1 MPVFLQAYLQQPP
14 AYDEGMRA
22 IVRGMRKFGRVLWR
36 ALPFALLLLA
46 LGVVLLPAEEAEG
59 ETRTVV
65 RVWNVDTFEGG
76 KGSRTAF
83 LRSVARELQGDGAY
97 YLVTSY
103 TVEGALAALA
113 EGDAPD
119 VLSFG
124 VGLPEF
130 AERLLPLSY
139 SFAGGE
145 LGGKM
150 LAYPWCMGGY
160 YLFSL
165 TDFEEEGRT
174 AVSVGGENL
183 SCVAARLEGIEGE
196 EAESVAAYTGFLSG
210 KYRYLLGTQRDVCR
224 FQARGVIVQAR
235 PLTKYCDLFQYI
247 GILSSE
253 RREASLAFVEK
264 LLSPEVQGRLAAI
277 GMYPLEK
284 GAERTVSVF
293 SSREALGRLAA
304 AAREGDVSEKY
315 LKSI

>member
-1 MPVFLQAYLQQPP
+1 M
-14 AYDEGMRA
+14 G
-22 IVRGMRKFGRVLWR
+22 KFGRILWHG
-36 ALPFALLLLA
+36 LPFLLLLA
-46 LGVVLLPAEEAEG
+46 AAVIVFVPQKSKEAEA
-59 ETRTVV
+59 RIVV
-65 RVWNVDTFEGG
+65 RVWNIDTFEGG

-83 LRSVARELQGDGAY
+83 LKSVARELKGEAF

-103 TVEGALAALA
+103 TLEGALSAFA

-124 VGLPEF
+124 VGLSEF
-130 AERLLPLSY
+130 AERLLPLPY

-145 LGGKM
+145 LGGKT

-165 TDFEEEGRT
+165 TGFEGEGRT
-174 AVSVGGENL
+174 ALSVGGENL
-183 SCVAARLEGIEGE
+183 PAVAARLEGIWGE
-196 EAESVAAYTGFLSG
+196 ETESVAAYTGFLSG

-224 FQARGVIVQAR
+224 FQARGVSVQAR
-235 PLTKYCDLFQYI
+235 PLTKYCDLYQYI

-253 RREASLAFVEK
+253 KRDASLAFVEA
-264 LLSPEVQGRLAAI
+264 LLSPEVQGRLSQI
-277 GMYPLEK
+277 GMFPLENN
-284 GAERTVSVF
+284 AERTVSVF

-304 AAREGDVSEKY
+304 AAREGDVPEKY

>member
-1 MPVFLQAYLQQPP
+1 M
-14 AYDEGMRA
+14 G
-22 IVRGMRKFGRVLWR
+22 KFGRIFWR
-36 ALPFALLLLA
+36 GLPFLLLLA
-46 LGVVLLPAEEAEG
+46 AAVIVFVPQKSKEAEA
-59 ETRTVV
+59 RTVV
-65 RVWNVDTFEGG
+65 RVWNIDTFEGG

-83 LRSVARELQGDGAY
+83 LKSVARELQGEAY

-103 TVEGALAALA
+103 TLEGALTAFA

-124 VGLPEF
+124 VGLSEF
-130 AERLLPLSY
+130 AERLLPLPY

-145 LGGKM
+145 LGGKT

-165 TDFEEEGRT
+165 TDFEGEGRT
-174 AVSVGGENL
+174 ALSVGGENL
-183 SCVAARLEGIEGE
+183 PAVAARLEGITGE

-224 FQARGVIVQAR
+224 FQARGVSVQAR
-235 PLTKYCDLFQYI
+235 PLTKYCDLYQYI

-253 RREASLAFVEK
+253 KRDASLAFVEA
-264 LLSPEVQGRLAAI
+264 LLSPEVQGRLSQI
-277 GMYPLEK
+277 GMFPLENN
-284 GAERTVSVF
+284 AERTVSVF
-293 SSREALGRLAA
+293 LSSEALGRLAT
-304 AAREGDVSEKY
+304 AAREGDVPEKY

>member
-1 MPVFLQAYLQQPP
+1 M
-14 AYDEGMRA
+14 G
-22 IVRGMRKFGRVLWR
+22 KFGRMLLR
-36 ALPFALLLLA
+36 GLPFLLLLA
-46 LGVVLLPAEEAEG
+46 AAVIVFVPQKSEKA

-65 RVWNVDTFEGG
+65 RVWNIDTFEGG

-83 LRSVARELQGDGAY
+83 LKSVARELKGEAY

-103 TVEGALAALA
+103 TPEGALSAFA

-124 VGLPEF
+124 VGLSEF
-130 AERLLPLSY
+130 AERLLPLKRE
-139 SFAGGE
+139 FAGGE
-145 LGGKM
+145 LGGKT

-165 TDFEEEGRT
+165 TDFEGDGRT
-174 AVSVGGENL
+174 VLSVGGENL
-183 SCVAARLEGIEGE
+183 PAVAARLEGISGE
-196 EAESVAAYTGFLSG
+196 ETESVAAYTGFLSG

-224 FQARGVIVQAR
+224 FQARGVSVQAR
-235 PLTKYCDLFQYI
+235 PLTKYCDLYQYI

-253 RREASLAFVEK
+253 KRDASLAFVEA
-264 LLSPEVQGRLAAI
+264 LLSPEVQGRLSQI
-277 GMYPLEK
+277 GMFPLENN
-284 GAERTVSVF
+284 AERTVSVF

-304 AAREGDVSEKY
+304 AAREGDVPEKY

>member
-1 MPVFLQAYLQQPP
+1 M
-14 AYDEGMRA
+14 G
-22 IVRGMRKFGRVLWR
+22 KFGRMFWR
-36 ALPFALLLLA
+36 GLPFLLLLA
-46 LGVVLLPAEEAEG
+46 AAAIVFLPQKSEKAEA
-59 ETRTVV
+59 RIVV
-65 RVWNVDTFEGG
+65 RVWNIDTFEGG

-83 LRSVARELQGDGAY
+83 LKSVARELKGEAF

-103 TVEGALAALA
+103 TLEGALSAFA

-124 VGLPEF
+124 VGLSEF
-130 AERLLPLSY
+130 AERLLPLPY

-145 LGGKM
+145 LGGKT

-165 TDFEEEGRT
+165 TGFEGEGRT
-174 AVSVGGENL
+174 ALSVGGENL
-183 SCVAARLEGIEGE
+183 PAVAARLEGIWGE
-196 EAESVAAYTGFLSG
+196 ETESVAAYTGFLSG

-224 FQARGVIVQAR
+224 FQARGVSVQAR
-235 PLTKYCDLFQYI
+235 PLTKYCDLYQYI

-253 RREASLAFVEK
+253 KRDASLAFVEA
-264 LLSPEVQGRLAAI
+264 LLSPEVQGRLSQI
-277 GMYPLEK
+277 GMFPLENN
-284 GAERTVSVF
+284 AERTVSVF

-304 AAREGDVSEKY
+304 AAREGDVPEKY

>member
-1 MPVFLQAYLQQPP
+1 MK
-14 AYDEGMRA
+14 A
-22 IVRGMRKFGRVLWR
+22 ILRGMGKFGRILWR
-36 ALPFALLLLA
+36 GLPFLLLLA
-46 LGVVLLPAEEAEG
+46 AAVIVFVPQKSKEAEA
-59 ETRTVV
+59 RTVV
-65 RVWNVDTFEGG
+65 RVWNIDTFEGG

-83 LRSVARELQGDGAY
+83 LKSVARELQGEAY

-103 TVEGALAALA
+103 TLEGALSAFA
-113 EGDAPD
+113 EGEAPD

-124 VGLPEF
+124 VGLSEF
-130 AERLLPLSY
+130 AERLLPLPY

-145 LGGKM
+145 LGGKT

-165 TDFEEEGRT
+165 TDFEGDGRT
-174 AVSVGGENL
+174 ALSVGGENL
-183 SCVAARLEGIEGE
+183 PAVAARFEGITGE

-224 FQARGVIVQAR
+224 FQARGVSVQAR
-235 PLTKYCDLFQYI
+235 PLTKYCDLYQYI

-253 RREASLAFVEK
+253 KRDASLAFVEA
-264 LLSPEVQGRLAAI
+264 LLSPEVQGRLSQI
-277 GMYPLEK
+277 GMFPLENN
-284 GAERTVSVF
+284 AERTVSVF

-304 AAREGDVSEKY
+304 SAREGDVPEKY

>member
-1 MPVFLQAYLQQPP
+1 MKAFL
-14 AYDEGMRA
+14 
-22 IVRGMRKFGRVLWR
+22 RGMGKFGRMLWR
-36 ALPFALLLLA
+36 GLPFLLLLA
-46 LGVVLLPAEEAEG
+46 AAVIVFVPQKSEKAEA
-59 ETRTVV
+59 RTVV
-65 RVWNVDTFEGG
+65 RVWNIDTFEGG

-83 LRSVARELQGDGAY
+83 LKSVARELQGEAY

-103 TVEGALAALA
+103 TLEGALSAFA

-124 VGLPEF
+124 VGLSEF
-130 AERLLPLSY
+130 AERLLPLPY

-145 LGGKM
+145 LGGKT

-165 TDFEEEGRT
+165 TDFEGEGRT
-174 AVSVGGENL
+174 ALSVGGENL
-183 SCVAARLEGIEGE
+183 PAVAARLEGITGE
-196 EAESVAAYTGFLSG
+196 ETESVAAYTGFLSG

-224 FQARGVIVQAR
+224 FQTRGVSVQAR
-235 PLTKYCDLFQYI
+235 PLTKYCDLYQYI

-253 RREASLAFVEK
+253 KRDASLAFVEA
-264 LLSPEVQGRLAAI
+264 LLSPEVQGRLSQI
-277 GMYPLEK
+277 GMFPLENN
-284 GAERTVSVF
+284 AERTVSVF

-304 AAREGDVSEKY
+304 AAREGDVPEKY